1 MITAPEKW
9 MVEWN
14 DVDPPAAPVERMQ
27 IHDET
32 LRDGLHSPAA
42 RRPGLGDKLR
52 LLHLMGRIGV
62 DSACLGTPATSPG
75 MRRDVSILAAEMASA
90 RIPVAA
96 ACAVRNRQADVAVV
110 AEIAQA
116 TGLPI
121 WVTAFVGISPMRA
134 DTGRRSAA
142 SAVRTVQDTVRFACG
157 EGLRVC
163 LVTDDTTGAA
173 PELAKDV
180 YAAALGEGAE
190 RICVYDAVGDAT
202 PWVTTAVVTKLR
214 RDLDEMG
221 YPDAGIDWH
230 GHDDRGLA
238 VANSLAAASAGASRL
253 HGTALGA
260 GGRAGNAAI
269 EQLLV
274 NLSDIRWRTSS
285 LEALPRYCELAGR
298 LSGVGISGN
307 QPFIGKDVYRTAT
320 GVHAAAIRKAQ
331 RLGSSWLAERV
342 YAGVPASVV
351 GREQAIEI
359 GPGSGRANILCW
371 LDKHHIAAAP
381 SLVREIQR
389 AVAHAT
395 RIFTDEELFAITHI
409 TREGTGRAGGKALAE
424 AAVA

>member
-1 MITAPEKW
+1 MITTPEEW
-9 MVEWN
+9 MMEWN
-14 DVDPPAAPVERMQ
+14 DVDPPAVPVERIQ
-27 IHDET
+27 IHDDT
-32 LRDGLHSPAA
+32 LRDGLQSQSALQ
-42 RRPGLGDKLR
+42 PGLGDKLE
-52 LLHLMGRIGV
+52 LLHLMARIGV
-62 DSACLGTPATSPG
+62 DSACLGMPASSPV
-75 MRRDVSILAAEMASA
+75 MRRHVRMLAAEIASA

-96 ACAVRNRQADVAVV
+96 ACAARALPADVADV
-110 AEIAQA
+110 ADVAQA
-116 TGLPI
+116 TGLPM
-121 WVTAFVGISPMRA
+121 WVTAFVGIGPAKAHAERW
-134 DTGRRSAA
+134 SAA
-142 SAVRTVQDTVRFACG
+142 SVIRNVQDTVRLARS

-163 LVTDDTTGAA
+163 LVTEDSTSAA

-190 RICVYDAVGDAT
+190 QICVYDTVGSAT
-202 PWVTTAVVTKLR
+202 PWAATAVVTGLR

-230 GHDDRGLA
+230 GRNDRGLA
-238 VANSLAAASAGASRL
+238 VASSLAAASAGANRL
-253 HGTALGA
+253 HGTALGI
-260 GGRAGNAAI
+260 GERAGNAST

-274 NLSDIRWRTSS
+274 NLGDMGWRTGC

-342 YAGVPASVV
+342 YAGVPASIV

-371 LDKHHIAAAP
+371 LDKHHIVAAP

-409 TREGTGRAGGKALAE
+409 THEGTGRAGDKALAE